1 MKKNTYIDKRK
12 HIFVTWMDFIR
23 KEKNA
28 INVVGALTR
37 KNLRMEVWSRIRLAA
52 RENYLDRRAMKVCT
66 AFCNMLKSHLVL
78 HAFAKWRRKNYSH
91 LVKTMIN
98 KADELEEAKVNR
110 ENEI

>member
-66 AFCNMLKSHLVL
+66 AFFNMLKSHLVL